1 MAGKPPANHQTTRLG
16 PGRHEGPGAV
26 VCVMEL
32 ASMLA
37 GERFSD
43 RPASVCPIIG
53 ALLRA
58 HNDALDDERRG
69 DLYRYAAEAVGTRGD
84 FMLQLRRAATALAWA
99 RDRYSARSH
108 RWRGLRGMPLQPAPD
123 WGPDQIARYVI
134 RSLGGDMEGHTQ
146 LMALLDRLIETR
158 IETRLAPAAQPEQ
171 PSQLEVSELVE
182 QVGAAVEH
190 GRRGQQLVVAEL

>member
-1 MAGKPPANHQTTRLG
+1 MAGKPTANHQTTRLG
-16 PGRHEGPGAV
+16 PGRHDGPGAV

-58 HNDALDDERRG
+58 YNDALDDQRRG

-84 FMLQLRRAATALAWA
+84 FILQLRRAATALGWA
-99 RDRYSARSH
+99 RDRHSARAR
-108 RWRGLRGMPLQPAPD
+108 RWRALKGLPLEPAPD

-134 RSLGGDMEGHTQ
+134 RSVGRDDDGHEQ
-146 LMALLDRLIETR
+146 LMALLDRLIELGVVT
-158 IETRLAPAAQPEQ
+158 PP
-171 PSQLEVSELVE
+171 LEVAELVE
-182 QVGAAVEH
+182 QLTEAVEH
-190 GRRGQQLVVAEL
+190 GCRGKQLVVAEL